1 MILVWDT
8 CALNAL
14 CRAIA
19 EYTKRTAPLGEA
31 PASRGAAF
39 LSTLGAVM
47 HELQSRCECSN
58 LTSDVVFDGE
68 IDPTAPHSRLRNQHE
83 LLECFC
89 EQGSFV
95 ADWLSS
101 LETRIGAVAIHE
113 QEIEQLRPSI
123 QPDPGRHD
131 ISLIVAALK
140 ISNQQNQD
148 CIVVTDDA
156 DLLDRVKELRRHREV
171 FLGAQQYSTGRIAP
185 KLSLEIL
192 QDLYIRCGTDHEFWK
207 EAMFSFASDYPG
219 PPERRHHKKVV
230 AYFGSFENDRREK
243 QRLNSNAEFNQVF
256 GVENG

>member
-1 MILVWDT
+1 MILIWDT

-19 EYTKRTAPLGEA
+19 EYTKRTTPLGEA
-31 PASRGAAF
+31 LASQGTAF

-47 HELQSRCECSN
+47 DELQARCECSN
-58 LTSDVVFDGE
+58 LTSDVVFDGQ
-68 IDPTAPHSRLRNQHE
+68 IDPTAPDSRLRNQHE

-89 EQGSFV
+89 EQGSFA

-101 LETRIGAVAIHE
+101 LETQIDAVAIHE

-123 QPDPGRHD
+123 QPDLGRHD

-140 ISNQQNQD
+140 TSNQQNQD

-156 DLLDRVKELRRHREV
+156 DLLDGVKELRRHKEV

-192 QDLYIRCGTDHEFWK
+192 KDLYIRCGTNRILDGGDVFLR
-207 EAMFSFASDYPG
+207 FGLSG
-219 PPERRHHKKVV
+219 PPRTETSKDGHGILRQLR
-230 AYFGSFENDRREK
+230 
-243 QRLNSNAEFNQVF
+243 Q
-256 GVENG
+256 